1 MEFDLTEVE
10 KARIISSQNGGFYIV
25 VTKPGSQRPEIIG
38 GEWINEGG
46 RSEADHR
53 FFSIRKSYSFSE
65 AWFAQIDDDRITLID
80 RIFPVT

>member
-10 KARIISSQNGGFYIV
+10 KARIISSQNSGFHIV

-46 RSEADHR
+46 RSEADNR
-53 FFSIRKSYSFSE
+53 FLSIRKSYSFSE
-65 AWFAQIDDDRITLID
+65 AWFAQIDGDRITLID
-80 RIFPVT
+80 RIFPLT